1 MSPAETQTSNL
12 AWFQLIYL
20 VVFHSEV
27 DSEEEQQEAVV
38 VVLFVHFC
46 SGPGR
51 GGEAK
56 L

>member
-1 MSPAETQTSNL
+1 MSPAETHTSNFAL
-12 AWFQLIYL
+12 FQKIFLL
-20 VVFHSEV
+20 VLHSDV

-46 SGPGR
+46 SGPGG

>member
-1 MSPAETQTSNL
+1 MSPAETHTSNL
-12 AWFQLIYL
+12 AWSIKIFFL
-20 VVFHSEV
+20 VLHSDV
-27 DSEEEQQEAVV
+27 DSEVEEQEAVV

-51 GGEAK
+51 GGEDK